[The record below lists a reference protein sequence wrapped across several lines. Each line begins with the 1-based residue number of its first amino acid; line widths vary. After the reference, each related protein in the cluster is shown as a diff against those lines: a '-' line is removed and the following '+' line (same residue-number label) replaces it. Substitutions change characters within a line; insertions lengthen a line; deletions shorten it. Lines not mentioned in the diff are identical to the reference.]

1 MIDVDGSG
9 DSVAM
14 PSATTTASITEAD
27 GDNTDWEDLEDWTED
42 TNSEE
47 DTDWEDDGDWE
58 DEDKLERSETGKVI
72 GGRKRREKSGKRG
85 KVLLLSWRQPTT
97 CNCSNVE
104 GRRPSWQKFTGIE
117 AELSNDLPEIVEVK
131 PDEELGEST
140 QSCQTLKTEVQNT
153 LVQDSGISGSPVH
166 VVLEKDPTM
175 PDSLLQH
182 ALEED
187 PGMPINPMQ
196 SSSLEEVPQMANSQI
211 QRAPEEDQ
219 RMPNNPVQSIL
230 EEVPEMANSQ
240 SQRASEEDPR
250 MPHHS
255 LQSAAKRD
263 TGMPNGSV
271 QSVPGEDFEMSNSP
285 VQSVLGL
292 LAKQRAVAEEH
303 GKPKIPLRNVLEK
316 DPGILPMNPELY
328 VSGENSEMPKCLVQ
342 NVFEGIP
349 GALDGST
356 QCFPEKQAPTALTPS
371 QRGEE
376 MLGARR
382 KVPSVT
388 PLMSSS
394 HGGLIRGG

>member
-1 MIDVDGSG
+1 MIDVEGSG
-9 DSVAM
+9 DPVAM

-27 GDNTDWEDLEDWTED
+27 GDSTDWEDLEDWTED

-72 GGRKRREKSGKRG
+72 GGRKRREKSRKRG

-104 GRRPSWQKFTGIE
+104 GRKASWQKFTGIE
-117 AELSNDLPEIVEVK
+117 AELSNDLPKRVEEK
-131 PDEELGEST
+131 PDEVSGEST

-153 LVQDSGISGSPVH
+153 SI
-166 VVLEKDPTM
+166 
-175 PDSLLQH
+175 
-182 ALEED
+182 LEE
-187 PGMPINPMQ
+187 I
-196 SSSLEEVPQMANSQI
+196 PQMANIQI
-211 QRAPEEDQ
+211 QHAPKEDQ

-230 EEVPEMANSQ
+230 KEAPEMANSQ

-250 MPHHS
+250 MPHSS
-255 LQSAAKRD
+255 LQSAAKGG

-271 QSVPGEDFEMSNSP
+271 QIVPEEDFEMSNSP
-285 VQSVLGL
+285 VQSI
-292 LAKQRAVAEEH
+292 LANEHGTSNTPVQRAVAEEH
-303 GKPKIPLRNVLEK
+303 GTPKIPLRNVLEK
-316 DPGILPMNPELY
+316 DPGILPINPVLLY

-342 NVFEGIP
+342 NVMEGIP
-349 GALDGST
+349 GVMEGLT
-356 QCFPEKQAPTALTPS
+356 QCFPEKQAPTALMSS

-382 KVPSVT
+382 KVPSVP

-394 HGGLIRGG
+394 HGGLIRGGLAKPSDLNVFVVVLCWRFW